1 MKMYSQVKM
10 RGRNMKKHNI
20 LNLHN
25 VALAIDII
33 VIIAMFVITFN
44 LPSRAK
50 LVKSDSTLSQIEQ
63 SYLNEQKG
71 TDITVRA
78 DSDSYT
84 KTEKGKSKCFVIRDK
99 NTNEILAKY
108 IAVDKEGKSLRKIS
122 KVLILDKHQDS
133 LTKPTYKEVSVENYY
148 NINKTIKEYNS
159 KYTDT
164 VLSYENILVL
174 PYDYIAYIILIT
186 VFIACI
192 VLMGLTLR

>member
-1 MKMYSQVKM
+1 
-10 RGRNMKKHNI
+10 MKKHNI

-33 VIIAMFVITFN
+33 VIITMFVITFN

-50 LVKSDSTLSQIEQ
+50 LVKSDTTLSQIEQ

-71 TDITVRA
+71 TDITVRT

-108 IAVDKEGKSLRKIS
+108 IAVDKDGKSLRKIS
-122 KVLILDKHQDS
+122 KVLILNKHQDS
-133 LTKPTYKEVSVENYY
+133 LTKPTYKEASVENYY

-164 VLSYENILVL
+164 VLSYENVLVL
-174 PYDYIAYIILIT
+174 PYDYIVYFILIT